1 MGTDPRLLARK
12 SIYHSSFAGRVPCCL
27 SGSQC
32 MFTVSSSFLHV
43 PGGKKVLLWRR
54 GFVLGS
60 EPTPFFWHLSR
71 PEGLV
76 FPAAAEAS
84 ASAQAAAR
92 VAHWSRAAA
101 ARGRFRL
108 RRPRRHSPA
117 CEPGRGREGSSLFSK
132 RPVLR
137 APASVFLPEARTRVT
152 QSPSRVG
159 EA

>member
-1 MGTDPRLLARK
+1 M
-12 SIYHSSFAGRVPCCL
+12 
-27 SGSQC
+27 
-32 MFTVSSSFLHV
+32 
-43 PGGKKVLLWRR
+43 
-54 GFVLGS
+54 LGS

-108 RRPRRHSPA
+108 RCPRST
-117 CEPGRGREGSSLFSK
+117 CEPGRGGEGSSLFSK
-132 RPVLR
+132 RPMLR

-152 QSPSRVG
+152 QSPSRAG

>member
-1 MGTDPRLLARK
+1 MPILVYLHERAFITPALLVEYPAVCLV
-12 SIYHSSFAGRVPCCL
+12 HSVC
-27 SGSQC
+27 SQSALPFF
-32 MFTVSSSFLHV
+32 MSQR
-43 PGGKKVLLWRR
+43 GKKVLLWRR

-71 PEGLV
+71 PEGLA

-117 CEPGRGREGSSLFSK
+117 CEPGRGGEGSSLFSK

-152 QSPSRVG
+152 QSPS
-159 EA
+159 